1 MLFINGTAVVNNNA
15 YQGITTRTGTYTA
28 ATAGLYPIEI
38 AYYQGGGGNGLF
50 ASADANAS
58 GSDYLVNGAG
68 VDQILSGGNWNYG
81 NALNVTGAS
90 TLSAPGAGKFRQLFL
105 ERHAARQRQRGW
117 IVVQRQHAAERQS
130 GVEHRYGARA

>member
-1 MLFINGTAVVNNNA
+1 MRRTAGPISPADKQQNYTVILSGYINLPVGTTTFSTASDDGSMLFINGTAVVNNNA

-58 GSDYLVNGAG
+58 GSDYLVNGG
-68 VDQILSGGNWNYG
+68 EWTRS
-81 NALNVTGAS
+81 
-90 TLSAPGAGKFRQLFL
+90 
-105 ERHAARQRQRGW
+105 
-117 IVVQRQHAAERQS
+117 
-130 GVEHRYGARA
+130 